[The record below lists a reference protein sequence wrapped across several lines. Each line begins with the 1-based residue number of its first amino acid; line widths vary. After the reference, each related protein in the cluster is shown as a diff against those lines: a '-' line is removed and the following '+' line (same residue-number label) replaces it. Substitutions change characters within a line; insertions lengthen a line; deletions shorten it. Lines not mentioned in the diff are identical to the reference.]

1 MRNRNNI
8 VLTLIMTLL
17 FVRLDA
23 AHNRVHAT
31 EDDTRS
37 TTRQSESPS
46 EITIDD
52 YVLST
57 TTERL
62 KAIIRKISEINRSMK
77 ILLNKSIDDIDEAR
91 DQINKFKFIL
101 EKYDET
107 IDYRSL
113 EIYLAPL
120 IIEKDEH
127 PERVEQL
134 RRMLDEYAPYAKIE
148 HWLLNF
154 YDPLSQEKIQSDL
167 PYIQKIP
174 HSDISILILS
184 KVYESFKQNIDLIL
198 YFYSNT
204 LNDKIYNQMTNNGH
218 DCSVLKEDFLKKI
231 THLIKMYR
239 VVFDNLFPGVDFLTS
254 DMDAQSEGEP
264 PSHQQWHA
272 PSKNDNVYVR
282 SLDRTIMR
290 RTPLYRQCGVRN
302 GVSCVPCN

>member
-204 LNDKIYNQMTNNGH
+204 DANNEILIYNLKSGKIVHTIKCNKIEGIGLAGGMIKDIKSNHANG
-218 DCSVLKEDFLKKI
+218 SII
-231 THLIKMYR
+231 T
-239 VVFDNLFPGVDFLTS
+239 V
-254 DMDAQSEGEP
+254 
-264 PSHQQWHA
+264 
-272 PSKNDNVYVR
+272 
-282 SLDRTIMR
+282 SLDKTLRIFSINN
-290 RTPLYRQCGVRN
+290 Q
-302 GVSCVPCN
+302 